1 VICCSQYNKLI
12 NEQGKQRFDD
22 MLEAD
27 EEADFMV
34 EKFKELNYQV
44 QLCRN
49 PTRKEMNVLFKEL
62 SKMITETAK
71 QKERVLIHFY
81 YTGHGKM
88 KEQTFAVLNEPV
100 SKDALFPLESKIRN
114 LSMHKN
120 TSVYALFDCCRQ

>member
-1 VICCSQYNKLI
+1 VAIVICCSQYNKLI

-49 PTRKEMNVLFKEL
+49 PTR
-62 SKMITETAK
+62 
-71 QKERVLIHFY
+71 
-81 YTGHGKM
+81 
-88 KEQTFAVLNEPV
+88 
-100 SKDALFPLESKIRN
+100 
-114 LSMHKN
+114 
-120 TSVYALFDCCRQ
+120 